1 MTKTT
6 LQIVP
11 NGPIETFNDA
21 PMRVNGVRIQPTWA
35 WSDAYRKVVR
45 AELAKVRIDPHSQ
58 AMAYRRWYHATHG
71 VFYEKAE

>member
-35 WSDAYRKVVR
+35 WSNAYRKHVR
-45 AELAKVRIDPHSQ
+45 SEMAKVRPDNHSQ
-58 AMAYRRWYHATHG
+58 ADAYRRWYKATHG
-71 VFYEKAE
+71 VEYKEAK